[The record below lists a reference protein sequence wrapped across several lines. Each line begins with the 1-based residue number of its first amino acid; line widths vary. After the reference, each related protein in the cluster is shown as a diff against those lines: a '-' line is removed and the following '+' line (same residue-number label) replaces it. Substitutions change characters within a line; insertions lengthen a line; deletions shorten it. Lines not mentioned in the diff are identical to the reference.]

1 MTTKEKYLE
10 LKEAYH
16 EARRNFFNEEDG
28 FVYAFFLKLKN
39 DILVPDSPTVY
50 TNAINNAEAW
60 HEWYWSYRSSVQ
72 PTLLL
77 TNNTSFHFDSI
88 SDFNQVGYSSGEE
101 IKIVKGF
108 MLDILLGD
116 ATYKGYD
123 SSKIDF
129 AVRGNNIV
137 IITPEHID
145 FILKFKQ

>member
-28 FVYAFFLKLKN
+28 FVYAFFLKMKN
-39 DILVPDSPTVY
+39 DILVPDQPTVY
-50 TNAINNAEAW
+50 TSAIHNAEAW
-60 HEWYWSYRSSVQ
+60 HEWYWSYRSSEQ
-72 PTLLL
+72 STLLL
-77 TNNTSFHFDSI
+77 TDNTSFHFDSV
-88 SDFNQVGYSSGEE
+88 SDFNQVGYCPGKD
-101 IKIVKGF
+101 IKFIESF

-129 AVRGNNIV
+129 AVRGKNI
-137 IITPEHID
+137 ILMTPKHID
-145 FILKFKQ
+145 FILKFD

>member
-28 FVYAFFLKLKN
+28 FVYAFFLKMKN
-39 DILVPDSPTVY
+39 DILVPDQPTVY

-137 IITPEHID
+137 ILTPEHTD
-145 FILKFKQ
+145 FILKFN

>member
-1 MTTKEKYLE
+1 MATKEKYLE

-137 IITPEHID
+137 ILTPEHTD
-145 FILKFKQ
+145 FILKFN

>member
-28 FVYAFFLKLKN
+28 FVYAFFLKMKN
-39 DILVPDSPTVY
+39 DILVPDHPTVY
-50 TNAINNAEAW
+50 TSSINNAEAW
-60 HEWYWSYRSSVQ
+60 HEWYLSYRSSVQ

-88 SDFNQVGYSSGEE
+88 SNFNQVGYSSGEE

-137 IITPEHID
+137 IMTPEHTD
-145 FILKFKQ
+145 FILKFD